1 MDIGEILEELVIE
14 EPLEF
19 PEPGVVG
26 VRVAGERVVLEL
38 TQGVAGNDVDAILG
52 GIERLEPAH
61 RGNGVGRDSTTDSR
75 SGS

>member
-1 MDIGEILEELVIE
+1 MEIGEILEELVIE

-26 VRVAGERVVLEL
+26 TGVVGKRVVLEL
-38 TQGVAGNDVDAILG
+38 TQGVAGNDVEAILG
-52 GIERLEPAH
+52 GIDRLEPV
-61 RGNGVGRDSTTDSR
+61 RRRNGTEDDSR